1 MHWIIDVNY
10 IEKYKLKL
18 MFENNEAKEVDLSN
32 YLTGTI
38 FELLKEIDYFKKVSL
53 NSDIDTIVWPNNA
66 DYSPD
71 FLYKIGKSINN

>member
-18 MFENNEAKEVDLSN
+18 LFENNEAKEVDLSN

-38 FELLKEIDYFKKVSL
+38 FEPLKEIDYFKKVSL